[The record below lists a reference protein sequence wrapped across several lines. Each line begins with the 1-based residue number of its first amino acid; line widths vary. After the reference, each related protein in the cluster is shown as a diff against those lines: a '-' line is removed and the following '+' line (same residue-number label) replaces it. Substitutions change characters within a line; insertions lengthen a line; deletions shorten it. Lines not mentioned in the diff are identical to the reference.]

1 MSKGVQVE
9 ISPLDDDH
17 VRAKVTWSEQDV
29 GGGMIAIEV
38 TVKNPG
44 RQPKTDEQIR
54 SDALALAMRLA
65 RAFALTI
72 EN

>member
-1 MSKGVQVE
+1 MSKGLQVE

-17 VRAKVTWSEQDV
+17 VRAKITWSEQDV
-29 GGGMIAIEV
+29 GGGTVTIDV

-44 RQPKTDEQIR
+44 REPKTDEQIR
-54 SDALALAMRLA
+54 SDAMALAMRLA

-72 EN
+72 EH